1 MNPKLLILLL
11 IIALI
16 SVWQFFI
23 SPIFDNIDVLKNE
36 IVSQEK
42 DIASKKA
49 DIERIKS
56 FERQLGRLGEE
67 REKMETALPSEAKLE
82 ELMIEFEALITKKGG
97 MALNTINI
105 TPIKRSISSKQG
117 LEDSKVQYVAVKLS
131 VQGSYDALKRVLV
144 LIQKDLRL
152 MDIQKISF
160 SARPKE
166 QSEGLSIYDFS
177 IDLQT
182 YYY

>member
-82 ELMIEFEALITKKGG
+82 ELMIEFEALIT
-97 MALNTINI
+97 
-105 TPIKRSISSKQG
+105 
-117 LEDSKVQYVAVKLS
+117 
-131 VQGSYDALKRVLV
+131 
-144 LIQKDLRL
+144 
-152 MDIQKISF
+152 
-160 SARPKE
+160 
-166 QSEGLSIYDFS
+166 
-177 IDLQT
+177 
-182 YYY
+182 